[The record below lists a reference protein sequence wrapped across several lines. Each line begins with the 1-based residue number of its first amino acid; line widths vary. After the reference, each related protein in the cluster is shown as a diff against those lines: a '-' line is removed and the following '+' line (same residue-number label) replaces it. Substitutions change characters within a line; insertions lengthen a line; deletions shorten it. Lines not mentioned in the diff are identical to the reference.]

1 MPRAQVIN
9 YEPSLTLALN
19 ESCQLQCRLAVE
31 TRTNAYQVRTREFGD
46 DQISV
51 YFTVR
56 QYWGTGP
63 DQSFLDSLQR
73 QREIGEEILQQ
84 SVIPRDRP
92 SPGAGDRLAVI
103 GYVARCAA
111 SEFAAGIS
119 RSTHAHPADMRN
131 PSVKRI
137 KLSA

>member
-1 MPRAQVIN
+1 MPQTQVIN
-9 YEPSLTLALN
+9 YEPSITLALN

-63 DQSFLDSLQR
+63 DQSFLDSLKR
-73 QREIGEEILQQ
+73 QREVGEELLQQ
-84 SVIPRDRP
+84 AVIPRIVRP
-92 SPGAGDRLAVI
+92 LAQVI
-103 GYVARCAA
+103 A
-111 SEFAAGIS
+111 S
-119 RSTHAHPADMRN
+119 R
-131 PSVKRI
+131 
-137 KLSA
+137 